1 MTREE
6 AFRVIQDNRPKSG
19 YVVLNEALDMALDAP
34 WEQECRDTL
43 PLRLEDLRKMDGQTV
58 YCLDLN
64 TDVTVR
70 APKVG
75 LIYVSS
81 DYYVL
86 KANEVTLYQ
95 TKPGEVQEC
104 VFFEW

>member
-6 AFRVIQDNRPKSG
+6 AFHAIQDNRPQSG
-19 YVVLNEALDMALDAP
+19 YTVLNEALDMALDAL
-34 WEQECRDTL
+34 WEQEGRDTL
-43 PLRLEDLRKMDGQTV
+43 PLRLENLRKMDGQTV

-64 TDVTVR
+64 TDVKVR
-70 APKVG
+70 APEVG

-81 DYYVL
+81 DNYVL
-86 KANEVTLYQ
+86 KANEVTLYR

-104 VFFEW
+104 N